1 MLGEKIA
8 ETKGKVTNTRV
19 LETSPQPKVET
30 TFEATGKILGIEAK
44 EVGTYWS
51 VMQTS
56 GVLNGEGHGVI
67 MTKEGVATWSG
78 GGVGKITTTG
88 RTSYRGAIYY
98 KTTVERLLPLN
109 GIAAVFE
116 YEVDENGNTQA
127 QIFEWK

>member
-30 TFEATGKILGIEAK
+30 TFESTGKILGIEGK

-51 VMQTS
+51 VMQPS

-67 MTKEGVATWSG
+67 MTKEGVVTWTGS
-78 GGVGKITTTG
+78 GVGKITTTG

-98 KTTVERLLPLN
+98 KTTVERLLSLN
-109 GIAAVFE
+109 GIAAIFE

-127 QIFEWK
+127 QVFEWK